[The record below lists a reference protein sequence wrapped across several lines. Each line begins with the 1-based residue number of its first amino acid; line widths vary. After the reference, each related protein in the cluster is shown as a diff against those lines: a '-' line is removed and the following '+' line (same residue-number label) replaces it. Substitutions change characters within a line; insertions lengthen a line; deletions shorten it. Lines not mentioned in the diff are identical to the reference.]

1 MVCHPFRPEGEK
13 SMREEEEQ
21 QSLFRDF
28 RVIVFIIAILA
39 SIIFIQPGYS
49 SGEGFTTGLNYGLDL
64 EGGSWLQ
71 VQLQGAVAQ
80 LDANAQ
86 ILSAA
91 VLEKEISNNV
101 SVVSAGTQNEQLVV
115 TFTTPAQLTTGQMD
129 QLGLGQSTVKRT
141 NSITEVVLYT
151 SKSTLIASYL
161 SDTFKAEVIPG
172 LTDSGSVEYEIRTSV
187 SQEDLERA
195 MSAAGGYIVRDSDGT
210 PIYRQG
216 VRAETRDL
224 TKDILSDKLN
234 TLGLKDI
241 PVRVVGDDYILID
254 FAGMD
259 LATAQDIASKP
270 GKFEIR
276 IATQGNASRHVIY
289 GDEIQSVGIAGY
301 SDQDGWYTPFTLTD
315 AGALA
320 LQKAAIETGATQN
333 PLSHNLIMYLDES
346 EVYSAPL
353 SPSAAATLA
362 QYPIY
367 SWQASTGAD
376 EDSKAKAEQLQ
387 IHLRAGALPVNVEI
401 IGSGQVDASLGEQFK
416 SQAIFAGIMTLLAVA
431 AVVYRRYRKPE
442 ILLPMIGTSVSEVI
456 MILGFAGAI
465 GWQLDLPSIAGII
478 AVMGTGI
485 DHLVIIT
492 DEVLYEGKLP
502 PRKVYLARIT
512 KAFAIIF
519 GAAATTVIA
528 MSPLVVMGFGALKG
542 FAITTIVGV
551 LIGILIAR
559 PVYGKVILHVLEASA
574 EKNAIKTE

>member
-1 MVCHPFRPEGEK
+1 
-13 SMREEEEQ
+13 MREDEEK
-21 QSLFRDF
+21 QSIFRDF
-28 RVIVFIIAILA
+28 RVIIFIIAILA

-80 LDANAQ
+80 LDADAKM
-86 ILSAA
+86 LSAA
-91 VLEKEISNNV
+91 VLGNKIGESVN
-101 SVVSAGTQNEQLVV
+101 VVSANTENGQLIV
-115 TFTTPAQLTTGQMD
+115 TFTTPTQLTTNRID
-129 QLGLGQSTVKRT
+129 QLGLGQSTIKRT
-141 NSITEVVLYT
+141 NNVTEVVLYT
-151 SKSTLIASYL
+151 SESALIRSYL
-161 SDTFKAEVIPG
+161 SDALKAEVIPG
-172 LTDSGSVEYEIRTSV
+172 TTDSGDIEYEIRTSV
-187 SQEDLERA
+187 SQEDLERI
-195 MSAAGGYIVRDSDGT
+195 MSNVGGSIVRDSDDA

-216 VRAETRDL
+216 VRTETRDL

-241 PVRVVGDDYILID
+241 PVRVVGEDYILID

-259 LATAQDIASKP
+259 LATAQDIASRP

-276 IATQGNASRHVIY
+276 IATQGNASQHVLY
-289 GDEIQSVGIAGY
+289 GDQIQSVGIAGY
-301 SDQDGWYTPFTLTD
+301 SDTSGWYTPFALTD

-320 LQKAAIETGATQN
+320 LQQAAIETGATRD
-333 PLSHNLIMYLDES
+333 PMSHNLIMYLDEN

-353 SPSAAATLA
+353 SQSAAATLA

-376 EDSKAKAEQLQ
+376 NESKAKAEQLQ
-387 IHLRAGALPVNVEI
+387 IHLRAGALPVKVEI

-416 SQAIFAGIMTLLAVA
+416 NLAVFAGFMTLLAVA
-431 AVVYRRYRKPE
+431 AVVYMRYRKPE

-478 AVMGTGI
+478 AVIGTGI

-512 KAFAIIF
+512 KAFSIIF
-519 GAAATTVIA
+519 AAAATTVIA

-551 LIGILIAR
+551 LIGVLIAR
-559 PVYGKVILHVLEASA
+559 PVYGRVILSILETTAAKDGSKA
-574 EKNAIKTE
+574 E